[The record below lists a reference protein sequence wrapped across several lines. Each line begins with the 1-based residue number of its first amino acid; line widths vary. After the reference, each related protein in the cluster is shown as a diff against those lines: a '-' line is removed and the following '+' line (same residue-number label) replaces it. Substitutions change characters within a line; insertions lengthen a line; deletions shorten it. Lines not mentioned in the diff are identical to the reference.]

1 MSSDSV
7 SRTLFY
13 VVFGGFILYFG
24 RALFIPLSYGLFI
37 ALLLYPMCRRM
48 EMLRISRSVAIL
60 LSLVLLLTLLS
71 LIVYL
76 LIRQVIAL
84 QDLWPGLQIK
94 LEKTFAD
101 LVNYLERDLKISK
114 VQGKQWLT
122 QGLENSI
129 GAVFGVMGSALS
141 QSVTSLVNLLLIPIY
156 TFLILY
162 YRTQFARALTLLMPE
177 RMRPQMQGIM
187 REAVQSYVE
196 FIKGM
201 LTVYLIVGVLNSLGL
216 LLLGIPNALLF
227 GFIASILTFIPYVGI
242 MIASLLPIAVSWSLY
257 DSIWQPLGVVGIY
270 TLVQYLE
277 ANLIFPWAVSQR
289 VNLNTLATLVIIV
302 AGGILWG
309 ASGMILFIPF
319 AAILRLVADKVEG
332 GEVLILLLGG
342 SESMKPKV
350 KESHE
355 QTAVS

>member
-13 VVFGGFILYFG
+13 IVFGGCILYFG

-37 ALLLYPMCRRM
+37 ALLLYPLCRRL
-48 EMLRISRSVAIL
+48 ETYRISRPVSIL
-60 LSLVLLLTLLS
+60 LALVLLFALLG
-71 LIVYL
+71 LIVFL
-76 LIRQVIAL
+76 LIRQIAAL
-84 QDLWPGLQIK
+84 QELWPGLQVKIQ
-94 LEKTFAD
+94 ETFAKI
-101 LVNYLERDLKISK
+101 LNYLEHDLNISR
-114 VQGKQWLT
+114 VQGRQWLN
-122 QGLENSI
+122 QGLENSL
-129 GAVFGVMGSALS
+129 GSLFGLMGSALS
-141 QSVTSLVNLLLIPIY
+141 QSVTSLVNFLLIPIY

-162 YRTQFARALTLLMPE
+162 YRAQFARALTLMMSRRLQ
-177 RMRPQMQGIM
+177 PQMQSIM
-187 REAVQSYVE
+187 REAVHSYGE

-201 LTVYLIVGVLNSLGL
+201 LMVYLIVGIMNSLGL

-242 MIASLLPIAVSWSLY
+242 LIASLLPIAVSWSLY
-257 DSIWQPLGVVGIY
+257 DSVWYPLGVVGIY

-332 GEVLILLLGG
+332 GEILILLLGG
-342 SESMKPKV
+342 ETPLLPKEESNP
-350 KESHE
+350 
-355 QTAVS
+355 

>member
-7 SRTLFY
+7 TRTLLY
-13 VVFGGFILYFG
+13 VVFGGAILYFG

-37 ALLLYPMCRRM
+37 ALLLYPICRRL
-48 EMLRISRSVAIL
+48 EQYKINRPLAIL
-60 LSLVLLLTLLS
+60 FSLVLLGIITGLLFYLFFRQLVTL
-71 LIVYL
+71 
-76 LIRQVIAL
+76 QE
-84 QDLWPGLQIK
+84 LWPGLHSK
-94 LEKTFAD
+94 LTGTFNQLLD
-101 LVNYLERDLKISK
+101 YLEHDLNISK

-122 QGLENSI
+122 QGLENSV
-129 GAVFGVMGSALS
+129 GSLFGVMGSALS
-141 QSVTSLVNLLLIPIY
+141 QSVTSIVNLLLIPIY
-156 TFLILY
+156 TYLLLY
-162 YRTQFARALTLLMPE
+162 YRGQFVKALMYMMPKHL
-177 RMRPQMQGIM
+177 RHQIRPIM
-187 REAVQSYVE
+187 AESVHSYAE

-201 LTVYLIVGVLNSLGL
+201 LTVYLIVGILNSIGL
-216 LLLGIPNALLF
+216 LLLGIPNAILF

-257 DSIWQPLGVVGIY
+257 DSIWHPLGVVGIY
-270 TLVQYLE
+270 TFVQYLE

-319 AAILRLVADKVEG
+319 AAILRLVADKIEG

-342 SESMKPKV
+342 PNDLTKIEKNLEES
-350 KESHE
+350 S
-355 QTAVS
+355 

>member
-1 MSSDSV
+1 MSSDSA

-48 EMLRISRSVAIL
+48 EMLRIGRSVAIL
-60 LSLVLLLTLLS
+60 LALLLLSVLLGLIVLLLVRQIITL
-71 LIVYL
+71 
-76 LIRQVIAL
+76 QE
-84 QDLWPGLQIK
+84 LWPGLQVK
-94 LEKTFAD
+94 LIRSFAQLLD
-101 LVNYLERDLKISK
+101 YLEQDLHISK
-114 VQGKQWLT
+114 VQGKQWLN
-122 QGLENSI
+122 QALENSV
-129 GAVFGVMGSALS
+129 GSLFGMVGSALT
-141 QSVTSLVNLLLIPIY
+141 QSVTSVVNLLLIPIY

-257 DSIWQPLGVVGIY
+257 DSLWQPLGVVGIY
-270 TLVQYLE
+270 AIVQYLE

-332 GEVLILLLGG
+332 SEVLILLLGG
-342 SESMKPKV
+342 SESMTPKS
-350 KESHE
+350 KEPQE
-355 QTAVS
+355 QPAVS